1 MASPSAPAAS
11 VGGGEEPSET
21 ADMGFSSWSTV
32 GEEGGVRLVVVK
44 GREGRAAATGLGDD
58 VDASAIRK
66 ASERFAACYLNTVDG
81 TQSSF
86 LRGAYKGR

>member
-1 MASPSAPAAS
+1 M
-11 VGGGEEPSET
+11 VGVGEEPSET

-66 ASERFAACYLNTVDG
+66 ASERFAACHLNTVDCS
-81 TQSSF
+81 QSGS
-86 LRGAYKGR
+86 LRVPGFKGR